1 MRLKISEWVSV
12 SKRLI
17 MTKEYILNYLK
28 NHKSEFAKKYGI
40 TTLGLYG
47 SYARNE
53 ATKDSDIDIF
63 YKNNENFSMGIL
75 EFSAFLKK
83 LEDDLKTKID
93 FVNLDSMNP
102 IIKYYAKKD
111 FTYV

>member
-1 MRLKISEWVSV
+1 
-12 SKRLI
+12 

-28 NHKSEFAKKYGI
+28 KHKDEFASQYGI
-40 TTLGLYG
+40 ISLGLYG

-53 ATKDSDIDIF
+53 ETKDSDIDIF
-63 YKNNENFSMGIL
+63 YKNNKNFSMGIL
-75 EFSAFLKK
+75 EFSQFLKK
-83 LEDDLKTKID
+83 LEYDLKAKID

-102 IIKYYAKKD
+102 VIKYYAKKD

>member
-1 MRLKISEWVSV
+1 
-12 SKRLI
+12 
-17 MTKEYILNYLK
+17 MTKKYILNYLK
-28 NHKSEFAKKYGI
+28 SHKNEFLSKYGI

-47 SYARNE
+47 SYARDE
-53 ATKDSDIDIF
+53 ATSSSDIDIF
-63 YKNNENFSMGIL
+63 YENNSEFSMGIL
-75 EFSAFLKK
+75 EFSQFLKK
-83 LEDDLKTKID
+83 LEDDLKAKID